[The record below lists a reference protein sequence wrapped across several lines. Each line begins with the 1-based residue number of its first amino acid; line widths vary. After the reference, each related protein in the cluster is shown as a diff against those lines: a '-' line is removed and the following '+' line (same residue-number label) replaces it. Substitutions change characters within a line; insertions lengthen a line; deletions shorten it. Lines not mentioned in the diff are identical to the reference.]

1 MKFAKLLEIQYQ
13 GYFFCRL
20 ATDPDP
26 TNEQRGVSGY
36 TMALVHED
44 PLDQVIR
51 LQIDDEFAARNLRE
65 PAQMMKNVRVGVDV
79 CGVTWDGVSFE
90 PAASAL
96 AGAKLSLK
104 GATPPFPGPIFD
116 SRNNIVGSDDNM
128 MFVVN
133 PFELEIKSDRVT
145 IEATDYLNPA
155 DPEQQIWQ
163 IEDPSTYAR
172 RLPTAFN
179 GTSTTA
185 MAAIRV
191 FILHTDEDETFLRSS
206 PWFKLM
212 DFIAVREGEPVLV
225 KTTRNAFTSTRLQ
238 ELLTA
243 AGVRRLAIAGIQT
256 EQCCE
261 TTARLAADLGYDVD
275 FVIDATLTFPIADP
289 ETGDE
294 LSTAEILRRTE
305 FVLRRRF
312 ARITPVERLILQ
324 VASANAGA

>member
-1 MKFAKLLEIQYQ
+1 MARTERDPSR
-13 GYFFCRL
+13 GGL
-20 ATDPDP
+20 APAEAESYD
-26 TNEQRGVSGY
+26 
-36 TMALVHED
+36 
-44 PLDQVIR
+44 
-51 LQIDDEFAARNLRE
+51 AARGMRRRAPGSGGGGLLLASGPEVPIER
-65 PAQMMKNVRVGVDV
+65 
-79 CGVTWDGVSFE
+79 
-90 PAASAL
+90 SAL
-96 AGAKLSLK
+96 LV
-104 GATPPFPGPIFD
+104 IDVQD
-116 SRNNIVGSDDNM
+116 S
-128 MFVVN
+128 F
-133 PFELEIKSDRVT
+133 K
-145 IEATDYLNPA
+145 A
-155 DPEQQIWQ
+155 
-163 IEDPSTYAR
+163 
-172 RLPTAFN
+172 LPTWPRRS
-179 GTSTTA
+179 STVFEENVDRLIGA
-185 MAAIRV
+185 YREAALPVI

-289 ETGDE
+289 ETGEE

-312 ARITPVERLILQ
+312 ARITPVERLIRQ